1 MKKRVMKKW
10 IPKDSYYCYG
20 HKRTGR
26 CKWLRF
32 NDKVEY
38 ERSGFCMYL
47 QCGDWFKEGTILLW
61 DECKACG
68 VSDNLNYKSLREP
81 RRRKWQTRNKKY

>member
-1 MKKRVMKKW
+1 
-10 IPKDSYYCYG
+10 
-20 HKRTGR
+20 
-26 CKWLRF
+26 
-32 NDKVEY
+32 
-38 ERSGFCMYL
+38 MYL